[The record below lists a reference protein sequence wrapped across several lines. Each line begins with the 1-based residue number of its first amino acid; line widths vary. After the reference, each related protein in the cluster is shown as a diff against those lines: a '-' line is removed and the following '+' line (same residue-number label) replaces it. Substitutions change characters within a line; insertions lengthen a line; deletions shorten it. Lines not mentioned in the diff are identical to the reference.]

1 MGVPE
6 GKEREKGME
15 SLFKKIMAKNFPNL
29 GRDLDIKF
37 MKWISP
43 PNKLNIRIY
52 SPRPIIIKLSKSKTK
67 KDLKAAREKK
77 FVT

>member
-1 MGVPE
+1 MN
-6 GKEREKGME
+6 K
-15 SLFKKIMAKNFPNL
+15 S
-29 GRDLDIKF
+29 
-37 MKWISP
+37 

-52 SPRPIIIKLSKSKTK
+52 SPRSIIIKLSKSKTK

>member
-37 MKWISP
+37 MK
-43 PNKLNIRIY
+43 
-52 SPRPIIIKLSKSKTK
+52 
-67 KDLKAAREKK
+67 
-77 FVT
+77 